1 MSELS
6 LYDILGVPQIA
17 ERDEIITAYR
27 RMAKLYHPDYAGDE
41 GREMFEDVQRAYK
54 CLSDEKQRRK
64 YDAIRKILGEV
75 GERLFEQSNGGFSSS
90 ASASFFY
97 GHYMNGSISPSS
109 IINLRR
115 P

>member
-54 CLSDEKQRRK
+54 CLSDEKSREMLGSIQERVPLSLSNLKLTRK
-64 YDAIRKILGEV
+64 QYYSRLHSLIICGLMTDKRKIYAYL
-75 GERLFEQSNGGFSSS
+75 LW
-90 ASASFFY
+90 
-97 GHYMNGSISPSS
+97 
-109 IINLRR
+109 
-115 P
+115 

>member
-64 YDAIRKILGEV
+64 YDAMRKILGEV

-90 ASASFFY
+90 ASFLY
-97 GHYMNGSISPSS
+97 GYYVNRSVRPCSVIYQ
-109 IINLRR
+109 RR